1 MKLPTVTHF
10 PSTSAKSVAQPVIL
24 GFDPGRYKCG
34 LAIVGVDRTLHCHQV
49 VEAETAVE
57 QVQKLRQD
65 YPISLIVMG
74 DQTGSQ
80 LWKQRLANLQDAPSI
95 ILVDERNSSLEA
107 RDRYWE
113 MFPPKGL
120 GGLIPKELRPIP
132 RPIDDIVAILLIERY
147 LSRLV
152 QTL

>member
-1 MKLPTVTHF
+1 MTSSVFSKL
-10 PSTSAKSVAQPVIL
+10 SQPVIL

-34 LAIVGVDRTLHCHQV
+34 LAIVGLDRSLCHHEIVLAENVVDRI
-49 VEAETAVE
+49 EA
-57 QVQKLRQD
+57 LRQT

-74 DQTGSQ
+74 DQTGST
-80 LWKQRLANLQDAPSI
+80 LWKQELMRLKEGPNV

-113 MFPPKGL
+113 MFPPTGINRL
-120 GGLIPKELRPIP
+120 LPQSLRSIP

-147 LSRLV
+147 LNKLTEV
-152 QTL
+152 EP